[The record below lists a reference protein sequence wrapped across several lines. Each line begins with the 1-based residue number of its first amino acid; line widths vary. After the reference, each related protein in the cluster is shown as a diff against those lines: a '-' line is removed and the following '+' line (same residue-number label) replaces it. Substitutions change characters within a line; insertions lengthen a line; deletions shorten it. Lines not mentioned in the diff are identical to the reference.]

1 MTKCGKLASECSA
14 YSTRTVGV
22 VSFMNDL
29 QRWCCLLKTR
39 AVGLFQY
46 HAQKNKMCFFF
57 FAVLS
62 IGVFMFIS
70 ACSLDFI
77 NLSPY
82 FTTCERNSQKYDC
95 NRVSSKNL

>member
-1 MTKCGKLASECSA
+1 MLTKNEGSWFISISCAKKQD
-14 YSTRTVGV
+14 V
-22 VSFMNDL
+22 
-29 QRWCCLLKTR
+29 LL
-39 AVGLFQY
+39 
-46 HAQKNKMCFFF
+46 FF

-70 ACSLDFI
+70 ACRLDFI

>member
-57 FAVLS
+57 FCSVKYRC
-62 IGVFMFIS
+62 IYVYIS
-70 ACSLDFI
+70 LQA
-77 NLSPY
+77 
-82 FTTCERNSQKYDC
+82 
-95 NRVSSKNL
+95 